1 MEKIKVLG
9 IDPSLRKTGL
19 AIVTYNTE
27 LENGDPKQFE
37 VSNCNVLVNPQ
48 KFKGT
53 DAIMNMIDMM
63 MELKRDF
70 SSYSEVDDII
80 IESPAA
86 IFNKAWSAG
95 TMALIAHVSGA
106 AIPIFGIEKSHIF
119 KPIEWNRGKKKE
131 ITHRKTI
138 DILGDPGTWHYTERV
153 KDPNLEH
160 VLDAAS
166 MALWWIKINYIES

>member
-9 IDPSLRKTGL
+9 IDPSLRKTGV

-27 LENGDPKQFE
+27 AEKKDPNRFK
-37 VSNCNVLVNPQ
+37 VSDCNVLVNPQ

-63 MELKRDF
+63 IEMKKEF
-70 SSYSEVDDII
+70 PSYSEVDDII

-131 ITHRKTI
+131 VTHAKTCE
-138 DILGDPGTWHYTERV
+138 ILGDCSSWSYTERV
-153 KDPNLEH
+153 KDNNLEH

-166 MALWWIKINYIES
+166 MALWWIKVNYIDI